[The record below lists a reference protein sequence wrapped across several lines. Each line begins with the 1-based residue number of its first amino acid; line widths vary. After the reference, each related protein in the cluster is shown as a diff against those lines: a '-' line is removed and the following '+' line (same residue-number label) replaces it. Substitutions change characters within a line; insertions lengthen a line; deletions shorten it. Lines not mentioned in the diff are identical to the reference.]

1 MLENDPM
8 YPRNILEKG
17 SIDEEGKKTAL
28 ETEDVPQK
36 KKKGNKKS
44 KEKKGNEKSSKS
56 TTKANEK
63 SNPKNSAINNG
74 KSKNCLIF

>member
-8 YPRNILEKG
+8 YPRNILDKG

-28 ETEDVPQK
+28 ENEEVPQK

-44 KEKKGNEKSSKS
+44 KEKKGNEKGPNS
-56 TTKANEK
+56 TNANEK
-63 SNPKNSAINNG
+63 TNPKNSAINNG